1 VKPYATKKSLIDRFY
16 ARNMPSVRRN
26 VELLKKDLWRVVG
39 AHREAKG
46 RVVSLEMGD
55 GENVEIKAWRNRER
69 CW

>member
-1 VKPYATKKSLIDRFY
+1 
-16 ARNMPSVRRN
+16 MPSVRRN